1 MPKIKAIPQGMK
13 KTVKDIYAGADN
25 LNDARRD
32 MEKIFMDLGSC
43 FSGKVPEL
51 LLQRVMHMEKKY
63 SEFAATLRKYGDGLN
78 GMADQYESAD
88 EEGANKFNA
97 LVMNNQSAS
106 RLLRLLRINM
116 SADS

>member
-1 MPKIKAIPQGMK
+1 MPKIMAIPEGMRK
-13 KTVKDIYAGADN
+13 AARDIYAGADN

-32 MEKIFMDLGSC
+32 MEKIFMDLGGC

-63 SEFAATLRKYGDGLN
+63 SEFAATLRKYGDRLN
-78 GMADQYESAD
+78 DMANQYESAD
-88 EEGANKFNA
+88 EEWANKFNA
-97 LVMNNQSAS
+97 LVMNNQSA
-106 RLLRLLRINM
+106 LRLLRINM

>member
-1 MPKIKAIPQGMK
+1 MPKIKAIPKGMRGAAQ
-13 KTVKDIYAGADN
+13 DIYAGADN
-25 LNDARRD
+25 LNNARRD

-63 SEFAATLRKYGDGLN
+63 SKFAEALRKYGETLN
-78 GMADQYESAD
+78 FMADQYESAD
-88 EEGANKFNA
+88 EEWANKFNA
-97 LVMNNQSAS
+97 LVMNNQAAS
-106 RLLRLLRINM
+106 SLLKVNT